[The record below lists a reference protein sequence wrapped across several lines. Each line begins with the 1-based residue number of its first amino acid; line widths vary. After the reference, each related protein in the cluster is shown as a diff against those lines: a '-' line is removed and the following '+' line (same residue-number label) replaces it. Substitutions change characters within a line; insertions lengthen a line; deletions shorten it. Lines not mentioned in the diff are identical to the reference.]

1 MKYAL
6 MGKGSPSNVLNRP
19 TINTDYSSLRD
30 INLEAW
36 IQEALDNGYRFRV
49 IEEFQIL

>member
-6 MGKGSPSNVLNRP
+6 MGKGSPSNVLSRP
-19 TINTDYSSLRD
+19 TFNTDYSSLRD
-30 INLEAW
+30 INIGAW
-36 IQEALDNGYRFRV
+36 IQEALDNGYRLRV